1 MRRGSFRPHASLWP
15 LLCCWIFSA
24 KRSPARKNREEGAI
38 VRPALVA
45 PSRLS
50 IPDHPR
56 AGACMAAAPT
66 SDRGRR
72 LGPALGRRAGFAPRR
87 AAGRDPSRLSRDQG
101 ESSRGHARTP
111 SGRGT
116 PDAPP
121 TLQETSLHG
130 GPDLP
135 GLWGREM
142 VRSGPTHGRELC
154 DGQPHASQHSTE
166 D

>member
-56 AGACMAAAPT
+56 AGACMAAAPRPPT
-66 SDRGRR
+66 EEEGWDRRSAAARASRRGGPPAGTPAACLETREQSAGATHRR
-72 LGPALGRRAGFAPRR
+72 L
-87 AAGRDPSRLSRDQG
+87 QG
-101 ESSRGHARTP
+101 EEPRTRRRHCKKRTFTAAP
-111 SGRGT
+111 T
-116 PDAPP
+116 PP
-121 TLQETSLHG
+121 
-130 GPDLP
+130 
-135 GLWGREM
+135 
-142 VRSGPTHGRELC
+142 
-154 DGQPHASQHSTE
+154 
-166 D
+166 